1 MGGRQPMRRLF
12 MLFLMFGLCAAWG
25 QGEKKG
31 SAAPNTRSEEHTS
44 ELQSQSNLVC
54 RLLLEKKKNII
65 NNAARECC
73 RYSLVNNTA
82 ATINTDSTSVHTT
95 RIGRRQA
102 SFYNFTVTVSA
113 FHNGTPTT

>member
-54 RLLLEKKKNII
+54 RLLLEKKKNVVD
-65 NNAARECC
+65 NPLRCGRPGVRLELGQDDSDKLM
-73 RYSLVNNTA
+73 RTVYS
-82 ATINTDSTSVHTT
+82 
-95 RIGRRQA
+95 
-102 SFYNFTVTVSA
+102 VTVFSPELGW
-113 FHNGTPTT
+113 HLLTTSGRPRCHPDIRV